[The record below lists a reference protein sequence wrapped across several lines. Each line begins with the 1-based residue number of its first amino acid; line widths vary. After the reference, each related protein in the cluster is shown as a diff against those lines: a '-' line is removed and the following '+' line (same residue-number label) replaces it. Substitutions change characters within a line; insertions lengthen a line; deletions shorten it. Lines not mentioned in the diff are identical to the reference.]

1 MGLALGGRERANNVN
16 VDVGKTTGRNGN
28 GNWRRGDMDMDFGFL
43 TKDTLSSPKSEIF
56 GHRMPQKAGRN

>member
-1 MGLALGGRERANNVN
+1 VALGGRERANNVN

-56 GHRMPQKAGRN
+56 GH